1 MNTAGKFSLTKG
13 TARSVLFLVLFFSGV
28 SALIYQIVWIR
39 KFGLVFGVHVFS
51 MSTVLTAFMAG
62 LALGALYFGRLVDKK
77 RNPLLLFL
85 ILELGIGLFAVFF
98 PFTFR
103 GLTEIYASV
112 SRNIPLGNYSIQ
124 LIRFL
129 LAFFFLLIPTT
140 LMGGTMPVIVKIF
153 TDNIGKVGNRVSL
166 LYGTNNLGA
175 VVGGFLAGFVII
187 QKIGLNQSGYLA
199 AVLNFT
205 NAFLVFLVVRFSQ
218 KQEFDAGIEEGTD
231 SISSRTIISP
241 GLLKLVLWVFAIEGF
256 TTLSYE
262 LIWSRIL
269 IDFSIDKTIYF
280 SSTIVI
286 SFIFGLSLGSFLV
299 SGYLDKS
306 RNLLTLLGLIE
317 ILIGLLSVFFLLFFV
332 WIAPKLVAQRSMLDS
347 WLQTAGKEYF
357 IFFLILTPPTLL
369 MGITYPLVTKLAAD
383 NLTFLGKRM
392 GLLGFLDTIGSV
404 VGSFVAGFIMIP
416 FLGVVKSFIITV
428 CINLVIGLFVFAV
441 HPVLS
446 GRQKIAITGITLL
459 MTVLMIMRI
468 PSGSYTREWW
478 DRTKSN
484 WFDNNYYE
492 SILFFDEGAAGT
504 VTVRKYPHGLALN
517 INGHN
522 TAYTT
527 SKDLRVNRQLGY
539 IPYLLHQEPKSALVI
554 GFGMGATAC
563 SLVQPDMERVDVA
576 EICSGVIKA
585 AHVFAPWNRNVILH
599 PKVHL
604 YDDDGRSIV
613 FMTNRKYDIITSNAI
628 HPRLSNNIYT
638 MDFYKLCREKLTD
651 DGILCQWMPQNW
663 LTENEYKA
671 LVKAFT
677 EAMPYSYL
685 WYVNEYSTLIIGTMQ
700 PLKIDVAK
708 LSSKFHSN
716 NIMQRDFVEFGVP
729 NEWYFL
735 AQFWF
740 NDQELKNYIN
750 EADCNTDNMPLA
762 EFSKVINIA
771 PVVEVMDTLANHP
784 VSYEQILT
792 NISAVQLDSI
802 KFYAMLERDHIRSI
816 ARNVRAFM
824 KHRGY

>member
-1 MNTAGKFSLTKG
+1 MNTAGKYSISKG
-13 TARSVLFLVLFFSGV
+13 TARAVLFLVLFLSGV
-28 SALIYQIVWIR
+28 SALIYQIIWIR

-62 LALGALYFGRLVDKK
+62 LALGALFFGRLVDKRK
-77 RNPLLLFL
+77 NPLLLFL
-85 ILELGIGLFAVFF
+85 TLELGIGLFAVFL
-98 PFTFR
+98 PLTFR
-103 GLTEIYASV
+103 GLSEVYASI

-129 LAFFFLLIPTT
+129 LSFFFLLIPTT

-153 TDNIGKVGNRVSL
+153 TDNIEKVGSRVSL

-187 QKIGLNQSGYLA
+187 QHLGLNQSGYLA
-199 AVLNFT
+199 ATLNLI
-205 NAFLVFLVVRFSQ
+205 NAVMVFLVVHFTQ
-218 KQEFDAGIEEGTD
+218 KLDYNSEPKIVQDNVSSGKI
-231 SISSRTIISP
+231 ISS
-241 GLLKLVLWVFAIEGF
+241 GLLKLILWIFAIEGF

-269 IDFSIDKTIYF
+269 IDFSIDKSVYF

-306 RNLLTLLGLIE
+306 KNLLTFLGLIE
-317 ILIGLLSVFFLLFFV
+317 IFIGLLSVFFLLFFV
-332 WIAPKLVAQRSMLDS
+332 RLAPKLVDQRSMLDS

-369 MGITYPLVTKLAAD
+369 MGITYPLVTKLAAN
-383 NLTFLGKRM
+383 NLAFLGRKM

-404 VGSFVAGFIMIP
+404 VGSFVAGFVMIP

-428 CINLVIGLFVFAV
+428 CINLAIGLLVFIV
-441 HPVLS
+441 HPVLL
-446 GRQKIAITGITLL
+446 GRQKAAITGITLL
-459 MTVLMIMRI
+459 IAILMMVRI

-478 DRTKSN
+478 DKTKRS

-492 SILFFDEGAAGT
+492 SILFFDEGPAGT

-522 TAYTT
+522 TAYST

-539 IPYLLHQEPKSALVI
+539 MPYLLHPEPKSALVI

-585 AHVFAPWNRNVILH
+585 AHIFAPWNRNVILH

-613 FMTNRKYDIITSNAI
+613 FMTNKKYDIITSNAI

-638 MDFYKLCREKLTD
+638 KDFYELCRKKLTEN
-651 DGILCQWMPQNW
+651 GILCQWMTQNW
-663 LTENEYKA
+663 LTGEEYKA

-700 PLKIDVAK
+700 PL
-708 LSSKFHSN
+708 
-716 NIMQRDFVEFGVP
+716 QR
-729 NEWYFL
+729 NS
-735 AQFWF
+735 
-740 NDQELKNYIN
+740 
-750 EADCNTDNMPLA
+750 A
-762 EFSKVINIA
+762 ESFI
-771 PVVEVMDTLANHP
+771 
-784 VSYEQILT
+784 
-792 NISAVQLDSI
+792 
-802 KFYAMLERDHIRSI
+802 
-816 ARNVRAFM
+816 
-824 KHRGY
+824 

>member
-1 MNTAGKFSLTKG
+1 MNTAGTFILPRG
-13 TARSVLFLVLFFSGV
+13 TARAVLFLVLFFSGV
-28 SALIYQIVWIR
+28 SALIYQIIWIR

-77 RNPLLLFL
+77 KNPLLLFMA
-85 ILELGIGLFAVFF
+85 LELGIGLFAIFF
-98 PFTFR
+98 PLTFR
-103 GLTEIYASV
+103 GLEEIYAAI

-129 LAFFFLLIPTT
+129 LAFLFLLVPTT

-187 QKIGLNQSGYLA
+187 QHLGLNQSGYLA
-199 AVLNFT
+199 AMLNLLNT
-205 NAFLVFLVVRFSQ
+205 VMVFLVVRFAARIEIGMEP
-218 KQEFDAGIEEGTD
+218 QEESD
-231 SISSRTIISP
+231 SFSP
-241 GLLKLVLWVFAIEGF
+241 VMKIAPGVLKLVLWVFAIEGF

-269 IDFSIDKTIYF
+269 IDFSIDKTVYF

-299 SGYLDKS
+299 SGYLDK
-306 RNLLTLLGLIE
+306 RKNLLTLLGLIE

-347 WLQTAGKEYF
+347 WFQTAGKEYI

-383 NLTFLGKRM
+383 NLTCLGKRM

-404 VGSFVAGFIMIP
+404 VGSFVAGFVMIP
-416 FLGVVKSFIITV
+416 FLGVVKTFIITV
-428 CINLVIGLFVFAV
+428 CINLVIGLLVFTF

-446 GRQKIAITGITLL
+446 IRQKTAITGITLL
-459 MTVLMIMRI
+459 IALLMMIRI

-478 DRTKSN
+478 DKTKRS

-539 IPYLLHQEPKSALVI
+539 IPYLLHPNPKSALVI

-563 SLVQPDMERVDVA
+563 SLVQPDMDRVDVA

-585 AHVFAPWNRNVILH
+585 AHVFAPWNRNVILN

-613 FMTNRKYDIITSNAI
+613 FMTKSKYDIITSNAI

-638 MDFYKLCREKLTD
+638 KDFYTLCREKLTEN
-651 DGILCQWMPQNW
+651 GILCQWMPQNW
-663 LTENEYKA
+663 LTEDEYKA
-671 LVKAFT
+671 LVRAFT

-700 PLKIDVAK
+700 PLTINAEQI
-708 LSSKFHSN
+708 SRKFHSN
-716 NIMQRDFVEFGVP
+716 DAMQKDFQEFGVP

-740 NDQELKNYIN
+740 TDQELRNYVSR
-750 EADCNTDNMPLA
+750 ADCNTDNMPLA

-771 PVVEVMDTLANHP
+771 PVVEVMDTLANHA
-784 VSYEQILT
+784 VSYEEVLT
-792 NISAVQLDSI
+792 HIDSSQLDSI
-802 KFYAMLERDHIRSI
+802 KFYAMIERDHIRSI

>member
-1 MNTAGKFSLTKG
+1 MNTAGKFSLTKE
-13 TARSVLFLVLFFSGV
+13 TARSVLFLVLFFSGI
-28 SALIYQIVWIR
+28 SALIYQIIWIR

-62 LALGALYFGRLVDKK
+62 LALGALFFGRLVDKK
-77 RNPLLLFL
+77 KNPLLLFL
-85 ILELGIGLFAVFF
+85 TLELGIGLFAVFF
-98 PFTFR
+98 PFTFH
-103 GLTEIYASV
+103 GLSEIYASI
-112 SRNIPLGNYSIQ
+112 SRNFPLGNYSVQ

-153 TDNIGKVGNRVSL
+153 TDNIGKVGSRVSL

-187 QKIGLNQSGYLA
+187 QHLGLNQSGYLA
-199 AVLNFT
+199 AMLNLV
-205 NAFLVFLVVRFSQ
+205 NAFMVFLVVRFTRR
-218 KQEFDAGIEEGTD
+218 QEYVTELQEAKD
-231 SISSRTIISP
+231 SVSSVTKISP

-262 LIWSRIL
+262 LLWSRIL
-269 IDFSIDKTIYF
+269 IDFSIDKTVYF

-299 SGYLDKS
+299 AGYLDK
-306 RNLLTLLGLIE
+306 NKDLLTLLGLIE
-317 ILIGLLSVFFLLFFV
+317 IFIGLLSVFFLLFFV
-332 WIAPKLVAQRSMLDS
+332 WLAPKLVAQRSMLDS

-383 NLTFLGKRM
+383 NLAFLGKRM

-428 CINLVIGLFVFAV
+428 CINLVIGLLVFVV

-446 GRQKIAITGITLL
+446 VRQKTAITGITLL
-459 MTVLMIMRI
+459 IAVLMMLRI

-478 DRTKSN
+478 DKTKRS

-492 SILFFDEGAAGT
+492 SVLFFDEGAAGT

-539 IPYLLHQEPKSALVI
+539 MPYLLHPEPKSALVI

-585 AHVFAPWNRNVILH
+585 AHIFAPWNRNVILH

-638 MDFYKLCREKLTD
+638 KDFYKLCREKLTGT
-651 DGILCQWMPQNW
+651 GILCQWMPQNW
-663 LTENEYKA
+663 LTGDEYKA
-671 LVKAFT
+671 LVRAFT

-700 PLKIDVAK
+700 PLRIDVAQ
-708 LSSKFHSN
+708 LCRKFHSN
-716 NIMQRDFVEFGVP
+716 DAMQKDFKEFGVP

-740 NDQELKNYIN
+740 NDQELKNYVSKA
-750 EADCNTDNMPLA
+750 ECNTDNMPLA

-771 PVVEVMDTLANHP
+771 PVIEVMDTLANHP
-784 VSYEQILT
+784 VAYERILT
-792 NISAVQLDSI
+792 NVTTRQLDSI
-802 KFYAMLERDHIRSI
+802 KFYAVIERDHIKSI